1 MRIKQKTAPEL
12 RAELRE
18 KKKYDP
24 LLIARLQPAGNLK
37 YDDERYIKTGDGF
50 CSCIQV
56 YEYPGIVYD
65 FWLTSLMSIEGVYTT
80 VDVATQEEEE
90 AVNNISRSL
99 DELNNRY
106 DEATSEGTRVE
117 DKNNYELLHDMLSS
131 VKTQGE
137 TIKLLLCRIYV
148 CGRTTQEVDERVHE
162 VIKNLEGMEYR
173 LAVFLNETEFQYKAL
188 FSPYHTQVKQR
199 NRRTGSPLPSISLA
213 GGYPFNFEELDDP
226 FGLYIGYSETG
237 GNVIVD
243 TFHKTKM
250 RLSYD
255 ALLVGKKGSGKS
267 TALKMLLENAAISGN
282 YIRLLDKTGEFTEL
296 VQAFGG
302 TVITMDGTQ
311 GIINYLEVFR
321 TSENESNNFGAH
333 LSKLNTF
340 YKFANPSADVDERN
354 EFEEYVRRLYEQKGL
369 WPAADGRKITGLP
382 PEDYPTFPELLQ
394 LLRQDLYFDMDA
406 RKVNKNLSPSRWKR
420 LESIE
425 LTLSNLVNSYPL
437 LFSGTTSIPDL
448 TSQKIVVYN
457 VQGISNMKPE
467 IFNALLFNILNLM
480 LDDMIRIGAPSKAM
494 HEHGTPVQEIPKL
507 LLMIDE
513 AHEFIN
519 TRNPLALDFMIKIVR
534 EGRKYFT
541 GLLFASQSI
550 RDFAPES
557 TGEGVEKLK
566 TLFELCQY
574 KFIMQQDSNA
584 LDLMRKIFEREL
596 TESQFQSIPR
606 FGQGECLLLTGED
619 ILHTCL
625 APTPAEL
632 ELFKGGA

>member
-1 MRIKQKTAPEL
+1 MRLKKRTAPEL

-65 FWLTSLMSIEGVYTT
+65 FWLSSLMSIEGVYTT

-148 CGRTTQEVDERVHE
+148 CGRSTQEVDERVQE

-188 FSPYHTQVKQR
+188 FNPYHTQAKQR

-226 FGLYIGYSETG
+226 FGLYIGSSETG

-282 YIRLLDKTGEFTEL
+282 YVRLLDKTGEFTEL
-296 VQAFGG
+296 VKAFGG
-302 TVITMDGTQ
+302 TLITMDGTQ

-369 WPAADGRKITGLP
+369 WPSEEGHKITGLP
-382 PEDYPTFPELLQ
+382 PEDYPTFPELLE
-394 LLRQDLYFDMDA
+394 LLRQDLYFDVNA

-437 LFSGTTSIPDL
+437 LFSGTTSIPNL
-448 TSQKIVVYN
+448 TSQRIVVYN

-480 LDDMIRIGAPSKAM
+480 LDDMIRIGAPSKVM
-494 HEHGTPVQEIPKL
+494 HENGTPVQEIPKL

-541 GLLFASQSI
+541 GLLFASQSV

-619 ILHTCL
+619 VLHTYL
-625 APTPAEL
+625 APTSAEL

>member
-1 MRIKQKTAPEL
+1 MRLKKRTAPEL

-65 FWLTSLMSIEGVYTT
+65 FWLSSLMSIEGVYTT

-148 CGRTTQEVDERVHE
+148 CGRSTQEVDERVHE

-188 FSPYHTQVKQR
+188 FNPYHTQAKQR
-199 NRRTGSPLPSISLA
+199 NHRTGSPLPSISLA

-226 FGLYIGYSETG
+226 FGLYIGSSETG

-282 YIRLLDKTGEFTEL
+282 YVRLLDKTGEFTEL
-296 VQAFGG
+296 VKAFGG

-354 EFEEYVRRLYEQKGL
+354 EFEEYVRRLYEKKGL
-369 WPAADGRKITGLP
+369 WPSEEGHKITGLP
-382 PEDYPTFPELLQ
+382 PEDYPTFPELLE
-394 LLRQDLYFDMDA
+394 LLRQDLYFDVNA

-437 LFSGTTSIPDL
+437 LFSGTTSIPNL
-448 TSQKIVVYN
+448 TSQRIVVYN

-494 HEHGTPVQEIPKL
+494 HENGTPVQEIPKL

-541 GLLFASQSI
+541 GLLFASQSV

-619 ILHTCL
+619 VLHTYL